1 MLLFFGVSFFLFLLR
16 VSSKP
21 IHHRRCS
28 ADRGSPL
35 SHFVNNAYFH
45 RAYPV
50 SRRFSVVGGEGCFL
64 SFFPS
69 FPFFFERER
78 KTAFTKIRRE
88 EKSPSLDSL
97 SPCLLLAPHSKMD
110 ATAAGAAAPGPSG
123 SAPRLRVDELLDD
136 VANSVRRER
145 IEMAPASPSARIAF
159 FFSVVSGAQ
168 AFSPCSLFLSLS
180 LRFQLPRRRRRYISF
195 CQSAN

>member
-1 MLLFFGVSFFLFLLR
+1 MLIQCPVAFRWWGGGGVFSFFL
-16 VSSKP
+16 
-21 IHHRRCS
+21 
-28 ADRGSPL
+28 
-35 SHFVNNAYFH
+35 
-45 RAYPV
+45 
-50 SRRFSVVGGEGCFL
+50 
-64 SFFPS
+64 SF

-97 SPCLLLAPHSKMD
+97 SPCRHLAPHSKMD

-180 LRFQLPRRRRRYISF
+180 LRFQLPRRRRRYLSF

>member
-1 MLLFFGVSFFLFLLR
+1 
-16 VSSKP
+16 
-21 IHHRRCS
+21 
-28 ADRGSPL
+28 
-35 SHFVNNAYFH
+35 
-45 RAYPV
+45 
-50 SRRFSVVGGEGCFL
+50 
-64 SFFPS
+64 
-69 FPFFFERER
+69 
-78 KTAFTKIRRE
+78 
-88 EKSPSLDSL
+88 
-97 SPCLLLAPHSKMD
+97 MD

-180 LRFQLPRRRRRYISF
+180 LFDFSCLVDGDVTF
-195 CQSAN
+195 LSASQRTEKER